1 MVLVPLLVLSHLIL
15 DIYFPTFE
23 GLAVGQENLW
33 NIDFNT
39 ISTVISRAGAFV
51 LVSLNAILINYVFN
65 QHEFFEL
72 NNYLPSLVYT
82 LLVFLFPMSLRF
94 GEDLVGHT
102 FFILAIHHFFNIKQN
117 ENATNSTFLIG
128 FFIGLA
134 STFLPI
140 YIYFL
145 IFVWLGVISIRPFI
159 WREFLLPIV
168 GILTSIIWVFLIDQ
182 KFYLL
187 FITFDSGLDY
197 SRFGNILVLIPHV
210 IVLILIFFANRNI
223 IKRRLKSSIRY
234 KRLMGLVIY
243 TLLFSVISGSV
254 VLVFF
259 NTYFYF
265 TIGAVILS
273 IVLPYSYL
281 GAKRKWLATFLF
293 YILIVLNVVKFMY

>member
-1 MVLVPLLVLSHLIL
+1 
-15 DIYFPTFE
+15 
-23 GLAVGQENLW
+23 
-33 NIDFNT
+33 
-39 ISTVISRAGAFV
+39 
-51 LVSLNAILINYVFN
+51 
-65 QHEFFEL
+65 
-72 NNYLPSLVYT
+72 
-82 LLVFLFPMSLRF
+82 MSLRF

-117 ENATNSTFLIG
+117 ENAMNSTFLIG

-145 IFVWLGVISIRPFI
+145 FFVWLGIISIRPFI

-168 GILTSIIWVFLIDQ
+168 GALTPIIWVFLIDQ
-182 KFYLL
+182 QFYIL
-187 FITFDSGLDY
+187 FIGFDSGLDY

-210 IVLILIFFANRNI
+210 IVIALIIISNRNI

-234 KRLMGLVIY
+234 KRLMGLVLY
-243 TLLFSVISGSV
+243 TLLFSVLSGSV

-259 NTYFYF
+259 NTYFYY

-273 IVLPYSYL
+273 IVLPYAYL
-281 GAKRKWLATFLF
+281 GAKRKWFTAFLF
-293 YILIVLNVVKFMY
+293 YILILLNVVKFMY